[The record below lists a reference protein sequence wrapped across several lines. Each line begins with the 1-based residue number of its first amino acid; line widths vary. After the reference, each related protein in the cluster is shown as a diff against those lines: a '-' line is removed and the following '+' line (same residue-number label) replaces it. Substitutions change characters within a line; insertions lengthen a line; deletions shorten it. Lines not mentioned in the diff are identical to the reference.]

1 MSLDTVSWPGRISFK
16 YVRYEPGGRRMAAFP
31 NPKRMLALLKPH
43 RNLVVLSQ
51 GQRQLLTIARLMVA
65 SRTMT
70 PGRNV

>member
-1 MSLDTVSWPGRISFK
+1 
-16 YVRYEPGGRRMAAFP
+16 MAAFP

-65 SRTMT
+65 SRSMT